1 MLFAELQLLM
11 CVLSSSVEYLES
23 RLLKSQL
30 NVLFKSYI
38 ALQILLSTLEYL
50 EKVPRPLQH
59 IMTQKY
65 QLSFPYM

>member
-1 MLFAELQLLM
+1 MPLRWSFGPREKPLGTSVEL
-11 CVLSSSVEYLES
+11 VEYLES

-65 QLSFPYM
+65 PTD